1 MALLTRYPVS
11 AWQVVRLPRIRPRF
25 PLYLREP
32 RKVIVVHEEPRAA
45 VVASIDTP
53 AGPLAVACTH
63 LSFVPGWGRWQ
74 LRRLRQGL
82 DRVEGPVVI
91 MGDLNMPGDVPARL
105 TGYRPLAR
113 RATFPA
119 EEPVRPARPH
129 PGPGRHRPG
138 DRDRG
143 APARPVGPPPARRR
157 GRGGSRAC
165 LTATRRRP
173 GPAPGV

>member
-1 MALLTRYPVS
+1 
-11 AWQVVRLPRIRPRF
+11 VRLPRIRPRF

-32 RKVIVVHEEPRAA
+32 GKVIVVHEEPRAA

-53 AGPLAVACTH
+53 TGPLSVACTH

-82 DRVEGPVVI
+82 DKVEGPAVI

-119 EEPVRPARPH
+119 EEPVRQLDHILVR
-129 PGPGRHRPG
+129 GDIGRVTATEAPRLDLSDHRPLVVEIEVE
-138 DRDRG
+138 
-143 APARPVGPPPARRR
+143 AV
-157 GRGGSRAC
+157 RA
-165 LTATRRRP
+165 
-173 GPAPGV
+173 